1 VVVEMGK
8 DINDNIVGA
17 VYIKGMEPRK
27 CLEDV

>member
-17 VYIKGMEPRK
+17 VYIKRMEPRK
-27 CLEDV
+27 CLEDI